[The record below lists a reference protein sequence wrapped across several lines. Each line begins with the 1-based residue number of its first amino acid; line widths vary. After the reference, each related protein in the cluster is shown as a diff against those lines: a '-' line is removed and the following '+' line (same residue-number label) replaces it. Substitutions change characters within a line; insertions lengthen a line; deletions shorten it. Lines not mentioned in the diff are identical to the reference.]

1 MHPLEQLRA
10 VARVDRVSAVELVSL
25 AADALVGFW
34 GNPPELVPA
43 LLRLVERHPTCGPVW
58 CLASRVLLAEDPAA
72 AAADLVV
79 ELEGDSTADVLAAV
93 APEGGRVVV
102 VGWPGVASL
111 ALAERGDLSVAVVR
125 SAGSDPGLAR
135 ALARLGN
142 EAEDLPAGAVGA
154 AVVGSDVV
162 VLEAEAAGPDGLVA
176 SEGSLAAAAVARA
189 AGVPCW
195 VVVPA
200 GTLLPGP
207 LWLAMRSR
215 LDRSA
220 EGRGVV
226 VRGTESGIGRPG
238 PQCQESGIG
247 DDRRSD
253 RGRRARQPGRAERAG
268 AELVG
273 LGLADEAFRPGARV
287 PPDRLDG
294 LADCADAPEL
304 RRGAGLAF
312 GT

>member
-1 MHPLEQLRA
+1 MVHPLEQLRA
-10 VARVDRVSAVELVSL
+10 VARVDRVPAVELVSL
-25 AADALVGFW
+25 AADALAGFW
-34 GNPPELVPA
+34 GSPPELVPG

-72 AAADLVV
+72 AAAELVV
-79 ELEGDSTADVLAAV
+79 ELEQDSTADRLAAA

-102 VGWPGVASL
+102 VGWPDTASV
-111 ALAERGDLSVAVVR
+111 ALAERGDLAVAAVR
-125 SAGSDPGLAR
+125 SARSDPGLAQ

-142 EAEDLPAGAVGA
+142 DAEDLPAGAVAA
-154 AVVGSDVV
+154 AVVGSDLV

-176 SEGSLAAAAVARA
+176 PEGSLAAAAVARA
-189 AGVPCW
+189 VGVPCW

-215 LDRSA
+215 LD
-220 EGRGVV
+220 
-226 VRGTESGIGRPG
+226 
-238 PQCQESGIG
+238 
-247 DDRRSD
+247 
-253 RGRRARQPGRAERAG
+253 GRRAYQPRRVDGAG

-273 LGLADEAFRPGARV
+273 LGLADEVFRPDRQV
-287 PPDRLDG
+287 PPDWLG
-294 LADCADAPEL
+294 SLADCADAPEL
-304 RRGAGLAF
+304 RRGPGLPF